1 MFLTKTQLDAIGF
14 KSIGE
19 HVLIS
24 DKASIYRPDQ
34 IEIGDNVRIDDFCIL
49 SAGDGGIKLGSHIHL
64 ACYVALIGAGR
75 IELEDYAQIAQKSY
89 LMSSTDDFSGEYLTG
104 TQVPEELRN
113 VKSEPILFKKY
124 AVLGAMSIVF
134 PGVTVGENTAIG
146 CMSMVKKS
154 LESDGIYAGNPL
166 RFIKNRQKPEW
177 ENAFLEQMDWWK

>member
-14 KSIGE
+14 KVIGE

-34 IEIGDNVRIDDFCIL
+34 IEIGDNCRIDDFCIL
-49 SAGDGGIKLGSHIHL
+49 SAGEGGIKLGSHIHL
-64 ACYVALIGAGR
+64 ACYVSLIGAGR

-89 LMSSTDDFSGEYLTG
+89 LMSSTDDFGGEFLTG
-104 TQVPEELRN
+104 TQVPEEMRN
-113 VKSEPILFKKY
+113 VRSEPILFKKY

-134 PGVTVGENTAIG
+134 PGVTIGENTAIG

-154 LESDGIYAGNPL
+154 LDGDSIYAGNPL
-166 RFIKNRQKPEW
+166 KFIKDRKRLEW
-177 ENAFLEQMDWWK
+177 EAAFVNDLDWWK